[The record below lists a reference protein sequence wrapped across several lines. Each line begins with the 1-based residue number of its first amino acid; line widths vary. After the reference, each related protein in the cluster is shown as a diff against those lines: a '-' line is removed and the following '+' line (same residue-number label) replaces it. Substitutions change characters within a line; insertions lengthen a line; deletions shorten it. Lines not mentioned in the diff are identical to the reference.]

1 MKRNYLKKLLYTV
14 CMVIM
19 GCIMTGK
26 ISMAERADGYTY
38 EVLPDG
44 TAKLVDYSGSNPEKI
59 PDTIDGYTV
68 TVIGERLY
76 FAKPLKDNTIPATI
90 REIGDTAFGYAEA
103 KNIVMP
109 ATVTKCGKS
118 IFFNAE
124 IESVTLEE
132 GWTEIPED
140 MFSGCDKLKTVK
152 LPESLRYIRESAF
165 THGGT
170 ITELVLPAGLVKI
183 EGYAFYS
190 THIAKLVAACPN
202 VELDKDAFWSCSV
215 SELHCYYDS
224 AIYKKYKDS
233 EKTKI
238 VFIDDPLFFEK
249 PKVTLGAGA
258 ETALKLTGGGGNVIW
273 KSSNKKIATVNKKGV
288 VTAKKTGTATITAS
302 RDGKKAVCK
311 IKVKKN
317 ECKLKSYPTSAS
329 AYASNQTILGFKKI
343 KRDSKGNY
351 VLSGHFINTF
361 ASTTSYAENLV
372 IKVYRN
378 DKLIAQQTF
387 KRWNIRVPAGSSK
400 AVTLTI
406 KKKNIKKKKTD
417 LRSGNVRV
425 VVAGGRIY

>member
-1 MKRNYLKKLLYTV
+1 MKSNSLKKLLYMV
-14 CMVIM
+14 CMVMI
-19 GCIMTGK
+19 GCIMTGRTSFAK
-26 ISMAERADGYTY
+26 TADGYTY

-76 FAKPLKDNTIPATI
+76 FNKPLKDNTIPVTI
-90 REIGDTAFGYAEA
+90 REIESHAFGYAKA

-109 ATVTKCGKS
+109 ATVTKCGS
-118 IFFNAE
+118 FVFYNAK

-132 GWTEIPED
+132 GWTEIPRN
-140 MFSGCDKLKTVK
+140 MFSGCEELTTVK

-165 THGGT
+165 SHGGT
-170 ITELVLPAGLVKI
+170 IKELVLPAGLIKI
-183 EGYAFYS
+183 EEDAFYS
-190 THIAKLVAACPN
+190 THITKLVAACKN
-202 VELDKDAFWSCSV
+202 VELDEDALLSCSV
-215 SELHCYYDS
+215 SELHCYYNSD
-224 AIYKKYKDS
+224 IYKEYKDS

-238 VFIDDPLFFEK
+238 VFIDNPLFFQK
-249 PKVTLGAGA
+249 TSVTLGLGA
-258 ETALKLTGGGGNVIW
+258 ETTLKLTGGGGNVKW

-302 RDGKKAVCK
+302 RNGKKAVCK

-317 ECKLKSYPTSAS
+317 ERKLKSYPTSAS
-329 AYASNQTILGFKKI
+329 AYISNQTILGFQKI

-361 ASTTSYAENLV
+361 ASTTSYAKNLV

-378 DKLIAQQTF
+378 DKLIAKQTF
-387 KRWNIRVPAGSSK
+387 KRWNIRVPGGSSK
-400 AVTLTI
+400 TVTLTI
-406 KKKNIKKKKTD
+406 NKKNIRKKKTD
-417 LRSGNVRV
+417 LRSGSIRV
-425 VVAGGRIY
+425 VVAGGRVY